1 MFSQS
6 NHGIEAR
13 VKYTDKSKSGQNIL
27 GGYQLED
34 NSLSEFR
41 SMANFLLGVFILF
54 ILNS

>member
-27 GGYQLED
+27 GGYQD